1 MLIFKKRGVLAVLFS
16 IEAEVEDED
25 EVEVEIEVEA
35 EVWEADCGAFLRVSG
50 FSEGGL
56 QVQQCHRLCGRTRTS
71 GCHRGFP

>member
-1 MLIFKKRGVLAVLFS
+1 MFWPFSSVLRLRF
-16 IEAEVEDED
+16 EDED

>member
-1 MLIFKKRGVLAVLFS
+1 LPIFKKRGVLAVLFS

>member
-1 MLIFKKRGVLAVLFS
+1 MPIFKKRGVLAVLFS
-16 IEAEVEDED
+16 IEAEVEVED

-35 EVWEADCGAFLRVSG
+35 EVWEADRGAFLRVSG